1 MKKTIVDDNFE
12 ITLCVTSKST
22 DYNAEALLD
31 NITSAVSTCIYDYV
45 NEATTKKLAEFIKS
59 ITANKVVLSDTP
71 YSVAIYTNNGFFYVR
86 MVSLLR
92 YKLTDPNGKFKFY
105 RKQEFIEN
113 LNNLLLKGKIEDET
127 ENQSNY

>member
-1 MKKTIVDDNFE
+1 MKKTIADDNFE
-12 ITLCVTSKST
+12 IELCVTSKSA

-31 NITSAVSTCIYDYV
+31 NITSTVGTCIYDYV
-45 NEATTKKLAEFIKS
+45 NEATAKKLAKFIKS

-127 ENQSNY
+127 ENQSND

>member
-31 NITSAVSTCIYDYV
+31 NITSAVGTCIYDYV
-45 NEATTKKLAEFIKS
+45 NEATAKKLAEFIKS
-59 ITANKVVLSDTP
+59 ITANKVICSDTP
-71 YSVAIYTNNGFFYVR
+71 HSVAIYTNNGFFYVR

-113 LNNLLLKGKIEDET
+113 LNNLLLKRKIEDET
-127 ENQSNY
+127 ENQSND